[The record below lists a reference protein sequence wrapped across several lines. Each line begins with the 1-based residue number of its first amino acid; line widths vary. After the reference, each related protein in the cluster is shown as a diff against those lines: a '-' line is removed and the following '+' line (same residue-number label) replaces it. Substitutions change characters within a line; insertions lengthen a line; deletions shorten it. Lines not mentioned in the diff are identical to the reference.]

1 MSGIYVA
8 SRASLPARPAMWR
21 GYRDRGFPII
31 SSWIDEAGEGETA
44 SLGDLWRRIDREI
57 DAASVLVLYAEREDF
72 PLKGAYIEVGMALA
86 RDIPVLCAFPG
97 VLLDPRSARPVG
109 SWLHH
114 PSCQIFITLDAAMS
128 AAWRLAAP

>member
-21 GYRDRGFPII
+21 GYRDRGFPIV
-31 SSWIDEAGEGETA
+31 SSWIDEAGDGETA
-44 SLGDLWRRIDREI
+44 NFGDLWRRIDREI
-57 DAASVLVLYAEREDF
+57 AAASVLVLYAEREDF
-72 PLKGAYIEVGMALA
+72 PLKGAYVETGLALA
-86 RDIPVLCAFPG
+86 RGIPVLCAFPG
-97 VLLDPRSARPVG
+97 VVLDPRSARPVG

-128 AAWRLAAP
+128 AAWRLATS